1 MVIPT
6 KIFIVPYRNRKYLKI
21 HFDKYMQ
28 YLLEDIP
35 KDSYEIYFVHQKD
48 SRPFNRGALKN
59 IGFLAMCNKY
69 PNDYKNITFIFNDI
83 DTMPLEKNYLNYD
96 TTIGIVKHFYGFNF
110 ALGGIFSITGA
121 DFEKCNGFPNYW
133 AWGLEDNTMQ
143 TRVLDNKIKLDRSE
157 FNNFLS
163 ERILHMP
170 FDIKRI
176 LSKQQS
182 WRHKGNTEGF
192 ADIKNL
198 KYTFEDDFIQV
209 TNFDTR
215 VNPTD
220 DNYVTQ
226 ILTQKIKPDP
236 NFIPV
241 DSGITPVKRFGMG
254 IVGNTRLGMG
264 QNKKT
269 GQSISKSVV
278 NRFNNFNLY

>member
-241 DSGITPVKRFGMG
+241 DSGITQVKRFGMG